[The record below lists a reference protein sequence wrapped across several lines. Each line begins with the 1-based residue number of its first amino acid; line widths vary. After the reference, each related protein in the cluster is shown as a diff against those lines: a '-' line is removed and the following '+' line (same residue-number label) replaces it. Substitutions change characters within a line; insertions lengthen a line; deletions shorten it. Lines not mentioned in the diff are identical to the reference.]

1 MVDVDHQIS
10 AVRRQVGTRVLEA
23 GEART
28 VTISQAYDATIDD
41 LWDACTNIERIP
53 RWLMPI
59 TGDLKLG
66 GHYQLEGNAG
76 GTITACEP
84 PSAFDATWEFGGD
97 VSWIEVRLAAESE
110 GRTRLRIEHIA
121 HVDDEQ
127 WPRFGP
133 GVVGIGWDSMLLG
146 LALYL
151 AGSTEVT
158 PDKGMEWMASEEGR
172 RFLTL
177 SGESWRD
184 AQIAAGAD
192 KSEAEAAAARCI
204 AAYTGA
210 PQPEG

>member
-28 VTISQAYDATIDD
+28 VTVSQAYDAPIDD
-41 LWDACTNIERIP
+41 LWDACTSIERIP

-84 PSAFDATWEFGGD
+84 PTAFDATWEFGGE
-97 VSWIEVRLAAESE
+97 VSWIEVRLTPESDT
-110 GRTRLRIEHIA
+110 RTRLRIEHIA
-121 HVDDEQ
+121 HVDDERWAQ
-127 WPRFGP
+127 FGP
-133 GVVGIGWDSMLLG
+133 GAVGMGWDSMVLG
-146 LALYL
+146 LALHV
-151 AGSTEVT
+151 AGSTAVT
-158 PDKGMEWMASEEGR
+158 PDKAMAWVASEEGR
-172 RFLTL
+172 RFMTL

-184 AQIAAGAD
+184 AQIASGAD
-192 KSEAEAAAARCI
+192 KAEAEAAAARCI

-210 PQPEG
+210 PQPGD

>member
-28 VTISQAYDATIDD
+28 ITISQAYDATIDE

-59 TGDLKLG
+59 TGDLRLG
-66 GHYQLEGNAG
+66 GHYQLHGNAG

-84 PSAFDATWEFGGD
+84 PSAFDATWEFGGE
-97 VSWIEVRLAAESE
+97 VSWIEVRLTSESAE
-110 GRTRLRIEHIA
+110 RARLQIVHIA
-121 HVDDEQ
+121 HVDDEK
-127 WPRFGP
+127 WPEFGP
-133 GVVGIGWDSMLLG
+133 GAVGIGWDSMLLG

-158 PDKGMEWMASEEGR
+158 PDKGMEWTMSEEGR
-172 RFLTL
+172 RFMTL
-177 SGESWRD
+177 SGEAWRD
-184 AQIAAGAD
+184 ADIASGTD
-192 KSEAEAAAARCI
+192 KAQAEKAAANVI
-204 AAYTGA
+204 AAYTA
-210 PQPEG
+210 QPPES

>member
-1 MVDVDHQIS
+1 MVDVNHQIS

-28 VTISQAYDATIDD
+28 ITIGQTYDAPIDD

-59 TGDLKLG
+59 TGDLRLG

-84 PSAFDATWEFGGD
+84 PTAFDATWEFGGN
-97 VSWIEVRLAAESE
+97 VSWIEVRLSPESAA
-110 GRTRLRIEHIA
+110 RTRLRIEHIA

-127 WPRFGP
+127 ADVFGP
-133 GVVGIGWDSMLLG
+133 GAVGIGWDSMLLG
-146 LALYL
+146 LALYV

-158 PDKGMEWMASEEGR
+158 PDKGMAWTMSEEGR
-172 RFLTL
+172 RFMTL
-177 SGESWRD
+177 SGEAWRD
-184 AQIAAGAD
+184 ADIAAGTD
-192 KSEAEAAAARCI
+192 KAKAEEAAARVI
-204 AAYTGA
+204 AAYTTP
-210 PQPEG
+210 PQS